1 MTRNSFKNEIQ
12 KQQGS
17 IKLEKILQCLEDYQ
31 NTVRTIMISSKRP
44 TDEKE
49 NAINEQS
56 LAFAKIMDYVFLY
69 GSVDSCKIIS
79 AWQQYNYLELQTSSN
94 KMIPL
99 CYVYLLSS
107 QICLDVTGTCNRPSY
122 YYKMKL
128 TDYNK
133 TQDIIKETHNK
144 IVKELKLDDRLM
156 F

>member
-1 MTRNSFKNEIQ
+1 
-12 KQQGS
+12 
-17 IKLEKILQCLEDYQ
+17 
-31 NTVRTIMISSKRP
+31 MISSKRP

-49 NAINEQS
+49 KAINEQS

-79 AWQQYNYLELQTSSN
+79 VWQQYNYLELQTSSN

-99 CYVYLLSS
+99 CYAYLLSS